1 MADSTSQND
10 ILDLAAKIGEML
22 AGHPATTKYKDA
34 QKAVSTD
41 PEAGQL
47 LSTFERELMT
57 LSRQE
62 AQGLPVT
69 EQQQQKLQQLQ
80 ARIVSNLRIK
90 ALNIA
95 EVDFYDLLR
104 KVNQTMLRPIGGAA
118 GGAAGGAGA
127 QGGAAMGGGAGPRI
141 MGM

>member
-1 MADSTSQND
+1 MAETSE
-10 ILDLAAKIGEML
+10 ILDAASKLGDLI
-22 AGHPATTKYKDA
+22 ATHSAVGKYKDA

-41 PEAGQL
+41 PEAGRL
-47 LSTFERELMT
+47 LAEFERELMN

-62 AQGLPVT
+62 SQGLPVS
-69 EQQQQKLQQLQ
+69 EPQQLKLQQLQ

-104 KVNQTMLRPIGGAA
+104 KVTQTMLRPVGGQAQ
-118 GGAAGGAGA
+118 AGA
-127 QGGAAMGGGAGPRI
+127 PGIGTAPAGPRI
-141 MGM
+141 AGV

>member
-1 MADSTSQND
+1 MADTSTAPTTES
-10 ILDLAAKIGEML
+10 ILEASAKLGDALAA
-22 AGHPATTKYKDA
+22 HPAVSKYKDA

-41 PEAGQL
+41 PEAGRL
-47 LSTFERELMT
+47 LAEFEKELT
-57 LSRQE
+57 VLSRQE
-62 AQGLPVT
+62 QQGLPVT
-69 EQQQQKLQQLQ
+69 DAQQMKLQQLQ

-104 KVNQTMLRPIGGAA
+104 KVNQTMLRPVGGGMA
-118 GGAAGGAGA
+118 GGAP
-127 QGGAAMGGGAGPRI
+127 QGQAPAPAGPRI